1 MSRCANLPGD
11 EDLVAQVAPELAQV
25 SVRELP
31 EQTALDVFGRAA
43 AGWGSVDVLTQ
54 DVFRQPC
61 TVYFS
66 REALRAVDAAFELD
80 LVTVIRGQDRWAR
93 RARTRPGS
101 RLPKAPPYKI
111 DDRSRRTDDVLD
123 TTVCAKVLCLP

>member
-1 MSRCANLPGD
+1 MKTW
-11 EDLVAQVAPELAQV
+11 VAQVAPELAQV

-66 REALRAVDAAFELD
+66 REALRAVDAAFRTGPRDCHPGTGQMGQARENTAGFSVAEGTAL
-80 LVTVIRGQDRWAR
+80 QDR
-93 RARTRPGS
+93 
-101 RLPKAPPYKI
+101 
-111 DDRSRRTDDVLD
+111 
-123 TTVCAKVLCLP
+123 